1 MGIAKVGLGDAVGM
15 RFFIDKEDATNLV
28 GNIAEEMIVAAT
40 RAFLTK
46 FTIIVEMTVFFLH
59 GILLLMIAIGEF

>member
-15 RFFIDKEDATNLV
+15 RFFIDKEDTANLISD
-28 GNIAEEMIVAAT
+28 IAEAMLVAAT

-46 FTIIVEMTVFFLH
+46 FTIIVEITAFFLH
-59 GILLLMIAIGEF
+59 GILLLMIDTGGF